1 MILAHAVALSLLLA
15 DIPAPV
21 TSAVVRY
28 ESALQELE
36 AKRKGAS
43 VQRVY
48 EAALAAA
55 DAIGKIRELS
65 EEDAKALGR
74 SLPALR
80 VAPAAA
86 PFVDAQFFQELAERH
101 GTAADKDFFTA
112 LARSPRADCTRFGDG
127 DLLAAY
133 KGWFTVSRKHNPAY
147 RSHVIEEIQRLEHEI
162 TTSTCMCEDAE
173 TVKRSMSAIARDFP
187 MGKITPRV
195 RQRIQE
201 IDRGTSDMR
210 FECGTTTQPALSSRL
225 SALGKSGRR

>member
-1 MILAHAVALSLLLA
+1 MILAHALAFSLLLA
-15 DIPAPV
+15 DVPATV
-21 TSAVVRY
+21 TSAVARY

-55 DAIGKIRELS
+55 EAIGKVRELS
-65 EEDAKALGR
+65 EDEVRALGR

-80 VAPAAA
+80 VAPSAA
-86 PFVDAQFFQELAERH
+86 PVIDAEFFQELA
-101 GTAADKDFFTA
+101 GKYGAAADKDFFTA

-133 KGWFTVSRKHNPAY
+133 KGWFTYSRKHNPAY
-147 RSHVIEEIQRLEHEI
+147 RPHVIEEIQHLEREI

-173 TVKRSMSAIARDFP
+173 TVKRSMSGIARDFP

-201 IDRGTSDMR
+201 IDRGTSDIR
-210 FECGTTTQPALSSRL
+210 FECSTAAQPALSSRL